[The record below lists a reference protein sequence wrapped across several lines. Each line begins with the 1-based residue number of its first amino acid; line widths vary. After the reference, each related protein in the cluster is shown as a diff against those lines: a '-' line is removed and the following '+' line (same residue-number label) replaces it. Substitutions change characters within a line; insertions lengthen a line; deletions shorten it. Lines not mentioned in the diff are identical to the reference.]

1 MACYGCTVY
10 DYGIQQESFSSGEER
25 SPLWFCFPWFISYV
39 LWLLLSGKILVIVV
53 YKYSEISEYFSPT
66 FLMHIHFLIVSSL
79 SRFFMKSSLLSL
91 SDFCLSTEVN
101 VLRMFFNN
109 CFGSGVT
116 LIIFSAR
123 YLVLLGVFF
132 ISVIRSL
139 VICLEP
145 SL

>member
-1 MACYGCTVY
+1 M
-10 DYGIQQESFSSGEER
+10 
-25 SPLWFCFPWFISYV
+25 
-39 LWLLLSGKILVIVV
+39 IVV